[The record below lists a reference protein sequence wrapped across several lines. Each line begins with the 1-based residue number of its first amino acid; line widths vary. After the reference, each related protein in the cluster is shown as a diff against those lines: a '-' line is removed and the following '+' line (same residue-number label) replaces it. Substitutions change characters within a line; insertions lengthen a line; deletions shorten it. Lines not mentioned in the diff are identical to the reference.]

1 MEMTLTK
8 MLGIKYPLFQGA
20 MAQIS
25 RYELVSAVSN
35 AGGLGIIAS
44 GAMDGDTL
52 RYQIRACKELTDKPF
67 AVNLMMMMKNIEEL
81 VDIVIEEK
89 VPIVTTGA
97 GTPKDHVPKLLAAG
111 IKVFP
116 VIATVDQAKK
126 MEAIGVN
133 GVVAEGTEA
142 GGHIGESST
151 MSLVLQVREA
161 VSIPVIAAG
170 GIVNGRGIVASFA
183 LGAQGVQVGTR
194 FLASEEVPIPESYKQ
209 AVLSAQD
216 DSTVVT
222 GRTSRAPVR
231 VIKNKMSKQYLEME
245 YQKIP
250 RDELEKLT
258 MGSLRKAV
266 VDGDMENGSIMA
278 GQISGAIHSIKPVKT
293 IIDDMFAEAEE
304 VMKEMPKIFY

>member
-1 MEMTLTK
+1 MSLTK
-8 MLGIKYPLFQGA
+8 LLGIKYPLFQGA

-44 GAMDGDTL
+44 GAMDGATL
-52 RYQIRACKELTDKPF
+52 RYQIQACKELTDKPF
-67 AVNLMMMMKNIEEL
+67 AVNLMLMMDNIEEL
-81 VDIVIEEK
+81 VDIVIEEG

-111 IKVFP
+111 VKVFP
-116 VIATVDQAKK
+116 VIATVDQAQK
-126 MEAIGVN
+126 MEALGVH

-151 MSLVLQVREA
+151 MSLVLQVSEA

-194 FLASEEVPIPESYKQ
+194 FLASEEVPIPESYKL
-209 AVLSAQD
+209 AVLAAKD

-231 VIKNKMSKQYLEME
+231 VIKNPMSEKYLEME
-245 YQKIP
+245 YLKVP
-250 RDELEKLT
+250 RSELEELT

-266 VDGDMENGSIMA
+266 VNGDMVNGSIMA
-278 GQISGAIHSIKPVKT
+278 GQISGAIHSIRPVKS

>member
-1 MEMTLTK
+1 MSLTK
-8 MLGIKYPLFQGA
+8 LLGIKYPLFQGA

-44 GAMDGDTL
+44 GAMDKETL
-52 RYQIRACKELTDKPF
+52 RYQIQACKELTDKPF
-67 AVNLMMMMKNIEEL
+67 GVNLMMMMDNIAEL
-81 VDIVIEEK
+81 VEVVIDEQ
-89 VPIVTTGA
+89 VPVVTTGA
-97 GTPKDHVPKLLAAG
+97 GTPKEHVPKLKAAG

-116 VIATVDQAKK
+116 VIATVEQAKK
-126 MEAIGVN
+126 MEAIGVD

-142 GGHIGESST
+142 GGHIGESGT
-151 MSLVLQVREA
+151 MALVLQVAEA

-194 FLASEEVPIPESYKQ
+194 FLASEEAPISLNYKQ
-209 AVLSAQD
+209 AIVAAQD
-216 DSTVVT
+216 DSTIVT

-231 VIKNKMSKQYLEME
+231 VIKNDMSKMYLEME
-245 YQKIP
+245 YHKVA
-250 RDELEKLT
+250 RDALEKLT

-266 VDGDMENGSIMA
+266 VDGDMVNGSIMA
-278 GQISGAIHSIKPVKT
+278 GQISGAVDSIKPVKE
-293 IIDDMFAEAEE
+293 IVDQMFSEAEE

>member
-1 MEMTLTK
+1 MSLTK
-8 MLGIKYPLFQGA
+8 LLGIKYPLFQGA

-44 GAMDGDTL
+44 GSMDGPTL
-52 RYQIRACKELTDKPF
+52 RYQIQACKELTDKPF
-67 AVNLMMMMKNIEEL
+67 AVNLMMMMENISEL

-97 GTPKDHVPKLLAAG
+97 GTPKEHVPKLLAAG

-116 VIATVDQAKK
+116 VIATVKQAKK
-126 MEAIGVN
+126 MEGLGVH

-151 MSLVLQVREA
+151 MSLVLQVSEA
-161 VSIPVIAAG
+161 VLIPVIAAG
-170 GIVNGRGIVASFA
+170 GIVNGRGVVASFA
-183 LGAQGVQVGTR
+183 LGAQGVQIGTR

-209 AVLSAQD
+209 AVIAAQD
-216 DSTVVT
+216 DSTIVT

-231 VIKNKMSKQYLEME
+231 VIKNKMAETYLELE
-245 YQKIP
+245 YQKVP

-266 VDGDMENGSIMA
+266 VNGDMENGSIMA
-278 GQISGAIHSIKPVKT
+278 GQISGAVETIRPVKA
-293 IIDDMFAEAEE
+293 IIDDIFIEAEE

>member
-1 MEMTLTK
+1 MSLTK
-8 MLGIKYPLFQGA
+8 LLGIKYPLFQGA

-44 GAMDGDTL
+44 GAMDGATL
-52 RYQIRACKELTDKPF
+52 RYQIQACKELTDKPF
-67 AVNLMMMMKNIEEL
+67 AVNLMLMMDNIEEL
-81 VDIVIEEK
+81 VDIVIEEG

-116 VIATVDQAKK
+116 VIATVDQAQK
-126 MEAIGVN
+126 MEALGVH

-151 MSLVLQVREA
+151 MSLVLQVSEA

-194 FLASEEVPIPESYKQ
+194 FLASEEVPIPESYKL
-209 AVLSAQD
+209 AVLAAKD

-231 VIKNKMSKQYLEME
+231 VIKNPMSKKYLEME
-245 YQKIP
+245 YLKVP
-250 RDELEKLT
+250 RSELEELT

-266 VDGDMENGSIMA
+266 VNGDMVNGSIMA
-278 GQISGAIHSIKPVKT
+278 GQISGAIHSIRPVKS